1 MGIFFLTV
9 SAKMNRRTIEPLF
22 VKSVPR
28 QLEAGVLYVSMEFS
42 TAIHSCCCGC
52 GHEVVTPLSPTGW
65 KLIYDGES
73 VSLRPSIGNWNL
85 PCKSHYFITRN
96 RIILAESF
104 AKDSDKNRVP
114 DDQSNQ
120 RGKTDSLWK
129 SVIRRLFG

>member
-1 MGIFFLTV
+1 
-9 SAKMNRRTIEPLF
+9 MNRRTIEPRF

-42 TAIHSCCCGC
+42 TAIHSCYCGC

-73 VSLRPSIGNWNL
+73 VSLRPSIGNWNF
-85 PCKSHYFITRN
+85 PCKSHYFITQN

-104 AKDSDKNRVP
+104 AKDTDKNRVL
-114 DDQSNQ
+114 DAQSAP

-129 SVIRRLFG
+129 SVLRRLLG